1 MGIVQDTQ
9 CGIRKFTLRDCFMDW
24 DAVQNIFLWVP
35 DWDGMVPISAILKP
49 KPLWTGKQIL
59 SLTIPKGIN
68 IYRSPDPKSSNP
80 VFDNGVLIENGELI
94 FGIVEKKTVGA
105 SQGGLV
111 HVVFREKGLETT
123 RRLFTGLQMV
133 VNYWLFHNGFNID
146 IGDTI
151 ADSKTMAYIAERKA
165 NVSQIIEDATH
176 DRLKAVPGMTIRESF
191 ESLVERQLNLARDTS
206 SQYAQ
211 KHLKKTI
218 TSSRWRLLDQRV
230 HSSTFRRCLS
240 VSVNSPWRVVA
251 FHLVSIIA
259 PYLTSRKMTSAQN
272 HGISSRTL
280 PPWPYTS
287 GNFLPRHGWSRGS
300 HRYRRQNRRDR
311 LHSTSFGHQL
321 IFFVALYI
329 LEFLPFTCFEQ
340 IKSSYH
346 TCCLLYLLWFS

>member
-1 MGIVQDTQ
+1 
-9 CGIRKFTLRDCFMDW
+9 MDW

-68 IYRSPDPKSSNP
+68 IYHSPDPKSSNP

-123 RRLFTGLQMV
+123 RRLFTGLKMV
-133 VNYWLFHNGFNID
+133 VNYWLFHNSFSID

-165 NVSQIIEDATH
+165 NVPQIIEDATH
-176 DRLKAVPGMTIRESF
+176 NRLKAVPGMTIRESF
-191 ESLVERQLNLARDTS
+191 ESLVERQLNWARDTS

-211 KHLKKTI
+211 KHLKEDNNVK
-218 TSSRWRLLDQRV
+218 QM
-230 HSSTFRRCLS
+230 
-240 VSVNSPWRVVA
+240 VVA
-251 FHLVSIIA
+251 GSKGSFINISQMSVCVGQQSMEGRCISFGFH
-259 PYLTSRKMTSAQN
+259 
-272 HGISSRTL
+272 HRTL
-280 PPWPYTS
+280 PHFTKDDFSPE
-287 GNFLPRHGWSRGS
+287 SRGFVE
-300 HRYRRQNRRDR
+300 N
-311 LHSTSFGHQL
+311 STS
-321 IFFVALYI
+321 VALH
-329 LEFLPFTCFEQ
+329 LRKF
-340 IKSSYH
+340 SS
-346 TCCLLYLLWFS
+346 TPWLVERVSLISP